1 MVAYAD
7 QRAAGDTPLNTSAE
21 GYPTPDEVRAMYAA
35 HSGRD
40 LDGFDFYLAF
50 AHWRTACIME
60 GVYARYEA
68 GVMGEADP
76 TLVRLFGD
84 RVLALAD
91 IAAECAARLP

>member
-1 MVAYAD
+1 
-7 QRAAGDTPLNTSAE
+7 
-21 GYPTPDEVRAMYAA
+21 MYAA

-50 AHWRTACIME
+50 AHWRTACIVE